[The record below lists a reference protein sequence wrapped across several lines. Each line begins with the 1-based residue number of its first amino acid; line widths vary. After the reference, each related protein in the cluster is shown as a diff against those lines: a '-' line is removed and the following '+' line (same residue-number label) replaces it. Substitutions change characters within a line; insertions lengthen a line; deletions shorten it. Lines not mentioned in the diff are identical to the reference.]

1 MRKIDISELNNSID
15 ASFQNKG
22 IYYITS
28 SWVYPE
34 EMMKEVSH
42 NANLEK
48 ISMYPNIIKEYPIW
62 LRISSDKDLY
72 AFVGIKPVYLKDTQS
87 VLLNILIYITDNCS
101 VIDLKQM
108 IADGIKDFREDVVI
122 RTLDDVLKEI
132 ECRKKEFK
140 KHYDLPIVSP
150 QLRWNK
156 KYKTSELENYTPI
169 IAINDLV
176 KYNYVVCAIPNEMVE
191 FRLMQLNR
199 TDKVLAEYDSL
210 EKMVEDGWRMGD

>member
-1 MRKIDISELNNSID
+1 MRKIDISGIIDSID
-15 ASFQNKG
+15 ASFQNNEVD
-22 IYYITS
+22 YITS
-28 SWVYPE
+28 SWVSPE
-34 EMMKEVSH
+34 EMMEKVSH

-72 AFVGIKPVYLKDTQS
+72 AFVGIKPVYFSDINH

-101 VIDLKQM
+101 MVDLKQM
-108 IADGIKDFREDVVI
+108 ITDGINNFGEDAVI

-140 KHYDLPIVSP
+140 KHYDEPMFSP
-150 QLRWNK
+150 MLRWNK
-156 KYKTSELENYTPI
+156 KYKTSELKNYTPI

-176 KYNYVVCAIPNEMVE
+176 KRNYVVCAIPNENVKM
-191 FRLMQLNR
+191 FLMQLDR